1 MSPLETLEELKETF
15 YLCLELEPPFIF
27 EMHQLAYQ
35 PGAEIIKDIIDNN
48 ICSKEEL
55 KRIFQSPFKEQN
67 KNFLEPIKKTYETQ
81 PEKEVWANLIYLTQF
96 PDIRKTVIKL
106 SKNPYENEE
115 KIAFLKESKKIPDK
129 NSFIRELD
137 CKEKKLNHTK
147 TIASIFSKIRK

>member
-1 MSPLETLEELKETF
+1 M
-15 YLCLELEPPFIF
+15 
-27 EMHQLAYQ
+27 
-35 PGAEIIKDIIDNN
+35 
-48 ICSKEEL
+48 
-55 KRIFQSPFKEQN
+55 
-67 KNFLEPIKKTYETQ
+67 
-81 PEKEVWANLIYLTQF
+81 IYLTQF